1 MMERHMHISPKFTA
15 RQWAAYIL
23 LCAIW
28 GSTWLA
34 IRVAVHDLPPIGAA
48 ALRFLLAAIVLA
60 VFTIV
65 RGYSWPKSRAEW
77 IPQIVLSVSMM
88 AVPFGLLFWAEQYI
102 MAGMAAVLYATIPIM
117 VAIFNPMVGGH
128 IPDRRTMFSMLI
140 AMSAVGYI
148 FQSQFSTSRMSLI
161 GGAAVMVAAVCCAF
175 SAIYAKKHHEVH
187 PAVSTCVQLVLGGV
201 LLFGVARLVEPDASW
216 NWSKP
221 ASIALAYMVV
231 FGSAVAFAVYYWL
244 LRQVEAWQA
253 SSTSLIVPL
262 VAIYLDAS
270 LAQEHVPWDVV
281 AASVLVIVS
290 VGVVLRPEPSDP
302 IALELT
308 KFMQESKLSNEEP
321 R

>member
-1 MMERHMHISPKFTA
+1 MPTSPKFTV
-15 RQWAAYIL
+15 RQWGAYVL

-34 IRVAVHDLPPIGAA
+34 IRVAVHDLPPISTAA
-48 ALRFLLAAIVLA
+48 VRFLLAAIVLA
-60 VFTIV
+60 VFVIV
-65 RGYSWPKSRAEW
+65 RGYSWPKSKAEW

-88 AVPFGLLFWAEQYI
+88 AVPFGLLFWAEQYV

-117 VAIFNPMVGGH
+117 VAIFNPMVGGQ

-140 AMSAVGYI
+140 AIGAVGYI
-148 FQSQFSTSRMSLI
+148 FQSQFSTSRMTLI
-161 GGAAVMVAAVCCAF
+161 GGAAIMVAAVCCAF
-175 SAIYAKKHHEVH
+175 SAIYAKRHHVVH
-187 PAVSTCVQLVLGGV
+187 PVVSTCVQLVLGGV
-201 LLFGVARLVEPDASW
+201 LLFGVARFVEPGSRW

-221 ASIALAYMVV
+221 AIIALAYMVIL
-231 FGSAVAFAVYYWL
+231 GSAVAFAVYYWL

-281 AASVLVIVS
+281 AASVLVIAS

-302 IALELT
+302 IALELESM
-308 KFMQESKLSNEEP
+308 MQDEPISREEI

>member
-1 MMERHMHISPKFTA
+1 MPTAPKFTL

-34 IRVAVHDLPPIGAA
+34 IRVAVHDLPPMGAA
-48 ALRFLLAAIVLA
+48 AVRFLLAALVLW
-60 VFTIV
+60 VFAMA
-65 RGYSWPKSRAEW
+65 RGLSWPKSRAEW

-140 AMSAVGYI
+140 AMGGVAYI
-148 FQSQFSTSRMSLI
+148 FQSQFSASRMALI
-161 GGAAVMVAAVCCAF
+161 GGAAIMVAAVCCAF
-175 SAIYAKKHHEVH
+175 SAIYAKRHHVVH
-187 PAVSTCVQLVLGGV
+187 PVVSTCVQLILGGM
-201 LLFGVARLVEPDASW
+201 LLFCVARVVEPGATW
-216 NWSKP
+216 NWSRP
-221 ASIALAYMVV
+221 AIIALAYMVV

-281 AASVLVIVS
+281 AASVLVIAS

-302 IALELT
+302 IALELSSV
-308 KFMQESKLSNEEP
+308 MHDEPLSGEES